1 MKLFS
6 DKSTRFVPDCS
17 ITKRTTRNS
26 QLLHISKYIQNLHRT
41 KNLLIQSNP
50 ILTAARA
57 RLLETYT
64 YVPT

>member
-1 MKLFS
+1 MKLFI
-6 DKSTRFVPDCS
+6 DKSTRFVPDCC

-41 KNLLIQSNP
+41 KNLLIQSNL
-50 ILTAARA
+50 ILTAASA
-57 RLLETYT
+57 RLHETYT

>member
-26 QLLHISKYIQNLHRT
+26 QLLHIPKYIQNLHRT
-41 KNLLIQSNP
+41 KNLLIQSNL

-57 RLLETYT
+57 RLHENYT